1 MEELNFSSLG
11 TAEDL
16 QYEVMNYYS
25 AKDLAAAFR
34 TVRNNTIKIAEE
46 IPEDKYSFQAASES
60 RTVAQT
66 LVHIAM
72 GTRFAEVIHG
82 EQKLK
87 TLEGFNFY
95 SLMHP
100 IMAEEQKT
108 RSKAEVIQLLKTA
121 GDKFAGWLE
130 GLSDDFLG
138 ERVSM
143 PAGAQPPAKTR
154 FEMLLG
160 PKEHEMHHR
169 AQLMVLQRML
179 GMVPHLTREQQA
191 RMAAQTAKN

>member
-1 MEELNFSSLG
+1 
-11 TAEDL
+11 
-16 QYEVMNYYS
+16 MNYYS
-25 AKDLAAAFR
+25 AKDMAAAFR
-34 TVRNNTIKIAEE
+34 TVRSNTIKIAEE
-46 IPEDKYSFQAASES
+46 IPEDKYGFQAASDS

-66 LVHIAM
+66 LVHIATA
-72 GTRFAEVIHG
+72 TRFATVVHG

-95 SLMHP
+95 SFMHP
-100 IMAEEQKT
+100 ILAEEQKS
-108 RSKAEVIQLLKTA
+108 RSKAEIIQLLRTSE
-121 GDKFAGWLE
+121 DQFADLLG
-130 GLSDDFLG
+130 GLSEEFLA
-138 ERVSM
+138 ETVSF

-179 GMVPHLTREQQA
+179 GLVPHLTREQQA
-191 RMAAQTAKN
+191 RMAQMQAAKN

>member
-1 MEELNFSSLG
+1 
-11 TAEDL
+11 
-16 QYEVMNYYS
+16 MNYYS
-25 AKDLAAAFR
+25 AKDMAAAFR

-46 IPEDKYSFQAASES
+46 IPEEKYGFQAASES

-72 GTRFAEVIHG
+72 GTRFATVVHG
-82 EQKLK
+82 EQKLN

-95 SLMHP
+95 SFIHP
-100 IMAEEQKT
+100 IIAEEQKPH
-108 RSKAEVIQLLKTA
+108 SKAEILQLLRSS
-121 GDKFAGWLE
+121 GDQFAKWLE
-130 GLSDDFLG
+130 GLSDDFLA
-138 ERVSM
+138 EQVSF

-154 FEMLLG
+154 FEMLLS

-179 GMVPHLTREQQA
+179 GIVPHLTREQQA
-191 RMAAQTAKN
+191 RRAAMEAAAKS

>member
-1 MEELNFSSLG
+1 
-11 TAEDL
+11 
-16 QYEVMNYYS
+16 MNYYS
-25 AKDLAAAFR
+25 AKDMAAAFR

-72 GTRFAEVIHG
+72 GTRFATAVHG

-95 SLMHP
+95 SFIHP
-100 IMAEEQKT
+100 ILAEQEKSRT
-108 RSKAEVIQLLKTA
+108 KAEIIQLLRSS
-121 GDKFAGWLE
+121 GDQFATWLE
-130 GLSDDFLG
+130 GLSDEFLA
-138 ERVSM
+138 EQVSM
-143 PAGAQPPAKTR
+143 PAGGQPPAKTR
-154 FEMLLG
+154 FEMLLS

-179 GMVPHLTREQQA
+179 RMVPHLTREQQA
-191 RMAAQTAKN
+191 RMAAMQAGKN

>member
-1 MEELNFSSLG
+1 
-11 TAEDL
+11 
-16 QYEVMNYYS
+16 MNYYS

-46 IPEDKYSFQAASES
+46 IPEDKYGFQAASDS

-66 LVHIAM
+66 LVHIALS
-72 GTRFAEVIHG
+72 TRFATAIHG

-95 SLMHP
+95 SFIHP
-100 IMAEEQKT
+100 IQVEEQKS
-108 RSKAEVIQLLKTA
+108 RSKAEIVQFLRSS
-121 GDKFAGWLE
+121 GDQFAGWLE

-138 ERVSM
+138 EHVSF
-143 PAGAQPPAKTR
+143 PAGAQPASKTR

-169 AQLMVLQRML
+169 AQLMVLERML
-179 GMVPHLTREQQA
+179 GIVPHLTREQQA
-191 RMAAQTAKN
+191 RMATMQANKN

>member
-1 MEELNFSSLG
+1 
-11 TAEDL
+11 
-16 QYEVMNYYS
+16 MNYYS
-25 AKDLAAAFR
+25 AKDMAAAFR

-46 IPEDKYSFQAASES
+46 IPEDKYGFQAASES

-72 GTRFAEVIHG
+72 GTRFATAVHG

-95 SLMHP
+95 SFIHP
-100 IMAEEQKT
+100 IIAEEQKS
-108 RSKAEVIQLLKTA
+108 RSKAEIIQLLRTS
-121 GDKFAGWLE
+121 GDQFATWLE
-130 GLSDDFLG
+130 GLSDEFLA
-138 ERVSM
+138 EQVSF

-154 FEMLLG
+154 FEMLLS

-169 AQLMVLQRML
+169 AQLMVLAAHA
-179 GMVPHLTREQQA
+179 GHHAAPDA
-191 RMAAQTAKN
+191 RAAGAQGRHAGG

>member
-1 MEELNFSSLG
+1 
-11 TAEDL
+11 
-16 QYEVMNYYS
+16 MNYYS
-25 AKDLAAAFR
+25 AKDMAASFH

-46 IPEDKYSFQAASES
+46 IPEDKYTFQAASDS

-72 GTRFAEVIHG
+72 TTRFPLAIHG

-95 SLMHP
+95 SFIHP
-100 IMAEEQKT
+100 IIAEEQKS
-108 RSKAEVIQLLKTA
+108 RSKAEIIQLLATSRDQYA
-121 GDKFAGWLE
+121 SWLE
-130 GLSDDFLG
+130 GLSDDFLA
-138 ERVSM
+138 ESVSF
-143 PAGAQPPAKTR
+143 PAGAQPPSKTR

-179 GMVPHLTREQQA
+179 GIVPHLTREQEARRAAMQA
-191 RMAAQTAKN
+191 AKI

>member
-1 MEELNFSSLG
+1 
-11 TAEDL
+11 
-16 QYEVMNYYS
+16 MNYYS
-25 AKDLAAAFR
+25 AKDMAAAFR
-34 TVRNNTIKIAEE
+34 TVRNNTITIAEE
-46 IPEDKYSFQAASES
+46 IPEDKYSFQAASDT

-72 GTRFAEVIHG
+72 GTRFATMIHG

-95 SLMHP
+95 SFIHP
-100 IMAEEQKT
+100 IIAEEQKS
-108 RSKAEVIQLLKTA
+108 RSKAEIIQLLRTS
-121 GDKFAGWLE
+121 GDQFAKWLE
-130 GLSDDFLG
+130 GLSEDFLG
-138 ERVSM
+138 ETVSF
-143 PAGAQPPAKTR
+143 PAGAQPPTKTR

-179 GMVPHLTREQQA
+179 GITPHLTRAMQA
-191 RMAAQTAKN
+191 RMAAMQSGKN